1 MWEVKG
7 SDWGYLFRPIA
18 EIVSIYGSTYRPSVR
33 RALLCVLASA
43 ICHAWHLLAGLGTDK
58 ITIVVG
64 LLINFICHLAAA
76 ENNLL
81 QSTCTF
87 IMEL

>member
-7 SDWGYLFRPIA
+7 SDCGYLFRP
-18 EIVSIYGSTYRPSVR
+18 SLKLFSFYGGTYRPSVR

-43 ICHAWHLLAGLGTDK
+43 ICDAWHLLAGLGTDK

-64 LLINFICHLAAA
+64 LLINFICHLVAA

-87 IMEL
+87 IIEL